1 MTLFQHGPRQLQI
14 TPWQQSIDRSYIKF
28 TDQLKTLINTFNQ
41 KPYPDYA
48 TKWRLAFNNTE
59 EPRIQI
65 WFQNQRARTDS
76 RKDQN
81 LRMTSNQPN
90 TKITLKSRFKVEK
103 TVSYQLHSSQLHTLI
118 KAFMHNSYH
127 GIDSREQLAKEARVT
142 ESRIQIWFQ
151 NRRTRFHVQKR
162 KKPRRP

>member
-81 LRMTSNQPN
+81 LRRSQNQAKN
-90 TKITLKSRFKVEK
+90 KITLKGRCKAEK
-103 TVSYQLHSSQLHTLI
+103 TDDTLLATLPSNHLPSFPDKSYPES
-118 KAFMHNSYH
+118 NS
-127 GIDSREQLAKEARVT
+127 LKEL
-142 ESRIQIWFQ
+142 SLQIWGQIWFQ
-151 NRRTRFHVQKR
+151 KYRSRFWV
-162 KKPRRP
+162 

>member
-1 MTLFQHGPRQLQI
+1 MATKYRQKL
-14 TPWQQSIDRSYIKF
+14 YKF

-151 NRRTRFHVQKR
+151 NFTLQEAFVRHRNFTTL
-162 KKPRRP
+162 KKQTLEWVTAFI